1 MIKWDMD
8 IVTDQMVHERCDV
21 VTGMDMTDKMGDELG
36 GTTYV
41 HCVAEELAAIMV
53 LANSLQNP
61 INYEIGLS
69 IKFLKH
75 LTVTA
80 TGNMGNVLNL
90 VFVLIATLK
99 DKRIKEVAEV
109 IFKLY

>member
-1 MIKWDMD
+1 MD
-8 IVTDQMVHERCDV
+8 EQMVLGRCDV
-21 VTGMDMTDKMGDELG
+21 VTDMDMTDKMGDELG
-36 GTTYV
+36 GTTYIHGV
-41 HCVAEELAAIMV
+41 TEELAAIVV

-99 DKRIKEVAEV
+99 EERNQICRGILKSD
-109 IFKLY
+109 